1 MLLNGNSQLKNL
13 VKHELGV
20 VKLVVG
26 YSIKSLVKHKLAIA
40 NLVVGC
46 SIKNVCLCKVI
57 KAAGSGS
64 DFNAVGVQCI
74 KGCIVFGVGWS
85 VRNIVC

>member
-1 MLLNGNSQLKNL
+1 MLLDGNSQLKNL
-13 VKHELGV
+13 VKHELAV

-26 YSIKSLVKHKLAIA
+26 CSIKSLEKHELAVVKLM
-40 NLVVGC
+40 VGC

-64 DFNAVGVQCI
+64 DFNVVGVQCI
-74 KGCIVFGVGWS
+74 KGCIVFGVG
-85 VRNIVC
+85 